1 LEQTL
6 QKFLGLLPENLRKI
20 ATRHSKPLDSATAD
34 YLCSDLDDY
43 QKKIFAGSKDNPA
56 IDVALIGR
64 MVATF
69 KKLLLTFRT
78 MPEEQQNVVSIAIRY
93 FIDTDDAQNDFSETF
108 GFDDDLA
115 VLNAAL
121 LAIGREDLLVVR

>member
-1 LEQTL
+1 LEATL

-34 YLCSDLDDY
+34 YLCADLDDY

-56 IDVALIGR
+56 IDIELIGR
-64 MVATF
+64 MVTTF
-69 KKLLLTFRT
+69 KKLLQNFRG
-78 MPEEQQNVVSIAIRY
+78 MPEAHQNVVSIAIRY
-93 FIDTDDAQNDFSETF
+93 FIDTEDAQNDFSETF

-121 LAIGREDLLVVR
+121 LSIDREDLLVVR